1 MSSDQETLDALSN
14 LVVNCPEL
22 TEVERLMGKFN
33 LFRVLQFE
41 EGEIRHSNVLAW
53 LLDPKESHGLGDLF
67 LRRFLMLSLNDS
79 EGGRRDLDPVGVDSA
94 EIRNVEVWREWNN
107 IDVTIKVQTADEN
120 WVVAIENKVNSQQHS
135 DQLSRYRQI
144 VEASFPDDKL
154 LFIFLCKNPEEPEDD
169 AYVEATYDQV
179 HNALSRTFDEKSN
192 SIGDGPKSLIQN
204 YLSLLEEK
212 FMENSRIAELATKIY
227 KSHKLALDVI
237 FDHRPDDRVS
247 IMELL
252 EEKLSEYQG
261 GYKLIPMQTTRSYF
275 RFIIEEWNT
284 PKNRGGNVWGGVYVL
299 IELPLKNQNATFK
312 VLCGDA
318 PRDWVQKAWEM
329 SAKPPFEIIKRS
341 KTIPSKYVS
350 IYSQTSKINIKDID
364 SDTAHDVANDVWKW
378 VEGILDR
385 PNFKESANIITHL
398 LDELPE
404 PEHSNS

>member
-1 MSSDQETLDALSN
+1 
-14 LVVNCPEL
+14 
-22 TEVERLMGKFN
+22 
-33 LFRVLQFE
+33 
-41 EGEIRHSNVLAW
+41 
-53 LLDPKESHGLGDLF
+53 
-67 LRRFLMLSLNDS
+67 
-79 EGGRRDLDPVGVDSA
+79 VGVDSA

-144 VEASFPDDKL
+144 VEASFLDDNL
-154 LFIFLCKNPEEPEDD
+154 IFIFLCKKPEVTVDD

-212 FMENSRIAELATKIY
+212 WMDHSRIAELATKFK
-227 KSHKLALDVI
+227 KSHKRALEVI

-261 GYKLIPMQTTRSYF
+261 GYKLIPMQTTRSDF
-275 RFIIEEWNT
+275 RFIIEEGNT

-385 PNFKESANIITHL
+385 PNFKESANIITQL

>member
-1 MSSDQETLDALSN
+1 
-14 LVVNCPEL
+14 
-22 TEVERLMGKFN
+22 
-33 LFRVLQFE
+33 
-41 EGEIRHSNVLAW
+41 
-53 LLDPKESHGLGDLF
+53 
-67 LRRFLMLSLNDS
+67 
-79 EGGRRDLDPVGVDSA
+79 
-94 EIRNVEVWREWNN
+94 
-107 IDVTIKVQTADEN
+107 
-120 WVVAIENKVNSQQHS
+120 
-135 DQLSRYRQI
+135 
-144 VEASFPDDKL
+144 
-154 LFIFLCKNPEEPEDD
+154 
-169 AYVEATYDQV
+169 
-179 HNALSRTFDEKSN
+179 
-192 SIGDGPKSLIQN
+192 
-204 YLSLLEEK
+204 
-212 FMENSRIAELATKIY
+212 MENSRIAELATKIY

-252 EEKLSEYQG
+252 EEKLSQYQG

-284 PKNRGGNVWGGVYVL
+284 PKNLGGNVWGGVYVL

-385 PNFKESANIITHL
+385 PNFKESANIIAHL